1 MFEKIIRDPI
11 HQFIT
16 FKNPDVYNILKTK
29 EFQRLMNISQSY
41 SVRYAYP
48 GSTHSRFLH
57 CLGTY
62 EIARRITENHYSE
75 FSEYERLL
83 VQVAALLHD
92 VGHGPL
98 SHTFEMFTKTSHEEY
113 GIQIINSNR
122 TELFQILKKI
132 DKRLPDDI
140 AKVLRKEY
148 SNNSVNQIV
157 SSQIDA
163 DRMDY
168 LLRDGHFSGVSY
180 SVFDLEL
187 MLKSLSFFE
196 KGKKRIMGFDIGCT
210 HVLEK
215 YLLGR
220 MYLYKQVVLH
230 PKSVGFEIMI
240 WKIIKRARALYKENF
255 SFSSDITLLLPI
267 LRERDFTVEEYTQLN
282 DFNFMSSIFNLGKE
296 NDNILSDLVYKVSTA
311 RLFNYSR
318 KTTIQERENIKKSVI
333 SQGLDPDYY
342 FHYFSS
348 RNIAYKSIG
357 NITEQNIYIKNYD
370 STYQI
375 IDKISPLLKDLGKTE
390 QKITYIFYG

>member
-1 MFEKIIRDPI
+1 MFEKVIRDPI

-41 SVRYAYP
+41 SVRYVYP

-62 EIARRITENHYSE
+62 EIARRITENHYSK

-83 VQVAALLHD
+83 VQVSALLHD

-113 GIQIINSNR
+113 GIQIINSKD
-122 TELFQILKKI
+122 TELFQLLKTI
-132 DKRLPDDI
+132 DSRLPNDI
-140 AKVLRKEY
+140 GRVLRKEY

-196 KGKKRIMGFDIGCT
+196 KGEKRIMGFDIGCL

-230 PKSVGFEIMI
+230 PKSVGFEVIV
-240 WKIIKRARALYKENF
+240 WKIIKRARKLYRENF
-255 SFSSDITLLLPI
+255 SFLTDITLLIPI
-267 LRERDFTVEEYTQLN
+267 LEEKDFTVEQYTKLN
-282 DFNFMSSIFNLGKE
+282 DFNFMSTIFNLERE
-296 NDNILSDLVYKVSTA
+296 NDKILNDLVYRVSTA
-311 RLFNYSR
+311 RLLSYSR
-318 KTTIQERENIKKSVI
+318 KSTNQEKENIRKNVI
-333 SQGLDPDYY
+333 SRGLDPDYY

-348 RNIAYKSIG
+348 KNIAYKSVG
-357 NITEQNIYIKNYD
+357 NITEQNVYVKNYD
-370 STYQI
+370 NTYQI
-375 IDKISPLLKDLGKTE
+375 IDKISPLLKGLGKTE